1 MKITKSKLEDII
13 REEIRL
19 TEAGKFKL
27 SPRAEMQWHG
37 NTVII
42 ISGNKRIVL
51 NRKELTSILTAADRH
66 RLGEGKLNE
75 SNFDILDIAD
85 LAGDLGKK
93 FNKWAHAMSMKF
105 SSKNNRLVSKAL
117 REYKT
122 FFATMKN
129 IL

>member
-66 RLGEGKLNE
+66 RLGEGSLMNLI
-75 SNFDILDIAD
+75 SIYLILPI
-85 LAGDLGKK
+85 
-93 FNKWAHAMSMKF
+93 
-105 SSKNNRLVSKAL
+105 
-117 REYKT
+117 
-122 FFATMKN
+122 
-129 IL
+129 